1 MIESISIIESKDT
14 NPYGNLAL
22 EEYLLMHVRPEECIL
37 YLWQNRK
44 TVVIGK
50 NQNSWKECR
59 IERLEEDGGFLA
71 RRLSG
76 GGAVFHDLG
85 NLNFTFFARKEN
97 YDVEKQTEVILKA
110 VQSFG
115 IQAKRTGR
123 NDLTVDGKKFSGH
136 AFYQAGDYCYHHG
149 TVLLQVDT
157 DRMSEYLNVSMDKL
171 RSKSVDSV
179 KSRVENLVSYVPDIT
194 VEQMKQ
200 ALIRAFEQVYQKKA
214 EPFSKESLNDA
225 EIEKA
230 REKFSSWE
238 WKYGRKIPFQYE
250 INQRFSWG
258 NIMIRLNVNGG
269 KIQEAAA
276 YSDLRDTEFTAK
288 LEQALCGVPHRQK
301 DMREAVE
308 GITCEN
314 PLQEAVK
321 ADIKGC
327 FKENEQSVP

>member
-136 AFYQAGDYCYHHG
+136 AFYQTGDYCYHHG
-149 TVLLQVDT
+149 TVLLQVDM

-194 VEQMKQ
+194 VDQMKQ
-200 ALIRAFEQVYQKKA
+200 ALIRAFEQVYQKRA
-214 EPFSKESLNDA
+214 EPFSEERLNDA

-258 NIMIRLNVNGG
+258 NIMIQLNVNSG

-276 YSDLRDTEFTAK
+276 HSDMLDTEFAAK

-301 DMREAVE
+301 HMREAVE

>member
-1 MIESISIIESKDT
+1 MIESVSIIESKDT

-136 AFYQAGDYCYHHG
+136 AFYQTGDYCYHHG

-179 KSRVENLVSYVPDIT
+179 KSRVENLVTYVPDIT

-214 EPFSKESLNDA
+214 EPFSKERLNDA

-258 NIMIRLNVNGG
+258 NIMIQLNVNSG

-276 YSDLRDTEFTAK
+276 YSDMLDTEFAAK

-301 DMREAVE
+301 HMREAVE